1 VALVRR
7 SFARA
12 CLPVS
17 LPGVMAAPG
26 DTLMR
31 MTLWRRLLLSYLV
44 VALLLG
50 AVGAV
55 AVVRQIQT
63 TRAGV
68 VDEAENVAAEFAY
81 GVMLNDG
88 YVNGQAIGSA
98 ESSRRIQAYVTALHA
113 SQERDLEVLDLDG
126 RIIADVIP
134 EDVGTIFA
142 EDDGEVRAALQD
154 GAVATFVEQNDEYPD
169 GIKQLI
175 MPLRTPD
182 GQIVGAVIFE
192 YTSLYDDAM
201 ARIWP
206 TIWLIAGAT
215 LVGLVIATA
224 IGLYIARSITGR
236 VDALRLA
243 MVAVAQGDDAARV
256 EARAGDE
263 IGELGRAFNRMA
275 DDLSALHAELEV
287 TRDRALEMSRLKSEF
302 VATMSHEI
310 RTPMNG
316 VLGMAGLLLD
326 TPLDERQREF
336 TTIIKD
342 SGDALLTIINDILD
356 FSKIEAGA
364 IALDPTD
371 FHLVQLVEGVAD
383 LLVARAHA
391 QGLALM
397 TFVAPE
403 APTALVGDAGR
414 LRQILFNL
422 VGNAVKFTD
431 SGEVT
436 VRVEPV
442 ADTAHHDEV
451 VLRFT
456 VEDSGIGIPAE
467 SLTGLFEPFV
477 QADSSGTRR
486 HGGTGLGLSISKRLV
501 ELMGGELGV
510 ESEVGRGSTFW
521 FTARFGRSIAPT
533 SVAPERVNA
542 DLRGLRVLVV
552 DDSATSRH
560 IVHSYILSWGM
571 RNGSVADGQSAL
583 SLLRAAAEAGDP
595 YDVAIMDLVMPG
607 MDGSDLARAIAAD
620 PAIAS
625 TQLVLLTAFDYRLE
639 ELAAGSNFAA
649 RLQKPVRQS
658 QLFDAIARAVD
669 PDLRVIAPRPQE
681 SRTSVRAA
689 GLEPSS
695 AAHAAEGPA
704 TPLLQTRPILLA
716 EDHPVNQRLA
726 RVQLEKLGYTVHL
739 AANGREAVDAVLAQP
754 EGFAAVLMDCQMP
767 ELDGFDATRR
777 IRAAQRDG
785 WRIPIVAMTANALQ
799 GDREACLAAG
809 MDDYI
814 SKPVGVDALARVLER
829 WIQVT
834 P

>member
-1 VALVRR
+1 
-7 SFARA
+7 
-12 CLPVS
+12 
-17 LPGVMAAPG
+17 
-26 DTLMR
+26 MR
-31 MTLWRRLLLSYLV
+31 MTLWRRLLLSYLA
-44 VALLLG
+44 VALLMG
-50 AVGAV
+50 AVGAI
-55 AVVRQIQT
+55 AVTRQIQT

-68 VDEAENVAAEFAY
+68 IDEARNVAAEFAY
-81 GVMLNDG
+81 GITLN
-88 YVNGQAIGSA
+88 NA
-98 ESSRRIQAYVTALHA
+98 ELDSQPLNSDASRRRIQAYVAALHS
-113 SQERDLEVLDLDG
+113 SQQRDIEVLDTDG
-126 RIIADVIP
+126 RIVADVVP
-134 EDVGTIFA
+134 EDIGTVI
-142 EDDGEVRAALQD
+142 DDQNGSVRAALRD
-154 GAVATFVEQNDEYPD
+154 GATATFVERNADYPD
-169 GIKQLI
+169 GIKQLV
-175 MPLRTPD
+175 MPLRASD

-192 YTSLYDDAM
+192 YTALYDDAM

-215 LVGLVIATA
+215 FGGLLVATI
-224 IGLYIARSITGR
+224 IGVSIARSITRR
-236 VDALRLA
+236 VTALQLA
-243 MVAVAQGDDAARV
+243 MAAVAQGDDSARV

-263 IGELGRAFNRMA
+263 IGDLGRSFNHMA
-275 DDLSALHAELEV
+275 EDLRRAHADLEV
-287 TRDRALEMSRLKSEF
+287 ARDRALEMSRLKSEF

-326 TPLDERQREF
+326 TPLDQRQREF

-397 TFVAPE
+397 TFVDPE
-403 APTALVGDAGR
+403 TPAALVGDAGR

-431 SGEVT
+431 RGEVT
-436 VRVEPV
+436 VRVERMPTDD
-442 ADTAHHDEV
+442 ADDV

-456 VEDSGIGIPAE
+456 VEDTGIGIPREA
-467 SLTGLFEPFV
+467 LAGLFEPFV

-521 FTARFGRSIAPT
+521 FTARFARSAAPV
-533 SVAPERVNA
+533 VAPFTQNDH

-560 IVHSYILSWGM
+560 IVHSYIVSWGM

-595 YDVAIMDLVMPG
+595 YDVAVMDLVMPG
-607 MDGSDLARAIAAD
+607 MDGNDLARAMAAD
-620 PAIAS
+620 PAIAA
-625 TQLVLLTAFDYRLE
+625 TKLVLLTAFDYRLE
-639 ELAAGSNFAA
+639 DLAMRGSFAA

-669 PDLRVIAPRPQE
+669 GSVGDADAPASAERV
-681 SRTSVRAA
+681 
-689 GLEPSS
+689 SS
-695 AAHAAEGPA
+695 AARADVPVGAPPA
-704 TPLLQTRPILLA
+704 QTGVSTDATSERRLILLA

-726 RVQLEKLGYTVHL
+726 RVQLEKLGYQVRL
-739 AANGREAVDAVLAQP
+739 VANGREAVDAVAAQP
-754 EGFAAVLMDCQMP
+754 DAYVAVLMDCQMP
-767 ELDGFDATRR
+767 EMDGYEAARR
-777 IRAAQRDG
+777 IRAAQG
-785 WRIPIVAMTANALQ
+785 VGSRIPIVAMTANAMQ

-814 SKPVGVDALARVLER
+814 SKPVGVEALARVLER
-829 WIQVT
+829 WTRVT
-834 P
+834 T